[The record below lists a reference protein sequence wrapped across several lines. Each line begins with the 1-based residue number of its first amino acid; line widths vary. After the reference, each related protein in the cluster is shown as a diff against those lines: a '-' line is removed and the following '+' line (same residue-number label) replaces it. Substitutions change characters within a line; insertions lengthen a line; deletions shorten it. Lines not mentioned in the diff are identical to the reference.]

1 MCAREGQGVD
11 SVCVCMSCFGVFLFV
26 CMVELLCDLV
36 YQHGTF
42 VFLLQELLNHYVKVQ
57 GQVISQVLLL
67 STRIHATPYDRL
79 L

>member
-1 MCAREGQGVD
+1 MC
-11 SVCVCMSCFGVFLFV
+11 VCVCMSCFGVFLLV

-36 YQHGTF
+36 YQLGTF

-67 STRIHATPYDRL
+67 STRIHATLYDRL
-79 L
+79 QTHTYI

>member
-1 MCAREGQGVD
+1 M
-11 SVCVCMSCFGVFLFV
+11 CVCMSCFGVFLLV

-57 GQVISQVLLL
+57 GQVIIAQ
-67 STRIHATPYDRL
+67 
-79 L
+79 